1 MWCIDH
7 RPGVPGEG
15 WEMKLRATGWKT
27 KPVKLGVGKGD
38 CGASF
43 GPTQIASQEERG
55 PHPAPG
61 FLQVWAFCV

>member
-1 MWCIDH
+1 
-7 RPGVPGEG
+7 
-15 WEMKLRATGWKT
+15 MKLRATGWKT
-27 KPVKLGVGKGD
+27 KSVKLGVGKGD

-61 FLQVWAFCV
+61 FLQVWDFCV